1 MKKLKSTNHNSFV
14 RVPDQHYKKPYLV
27 RKIQEQEAEKA
38 IREYYGEETSDLP
51 NPPDIKLGREG

>member
-1 MKKLKSTNHNSFV
+1 V